1 MSESRVQFIE
11 LSDEESGQRLDNYLM
26 RVLGGVPKTRIYK
39 AIRTGEVRVNK
50 GRAKPERKLNAGDV
64 IRIPPISIAARE
76 EGRRVPDRWSQRIDR
91 SIIHNDSELMVIDK
105 PTGLA
110 VHGGSGVQFGL
121 IESLRQMFPDQRYME
136 LVHRLDRDTS
146 GLVMIA
152 KRASVLRELHA
163 LLRGDGVD
171 KRYLA
176 LVVGKWPAYR
186 ARVEASLEKSALPS
200 GERIVRVTPEGRRSL
215 TDFRVIERY
224 RGATLIEAKP
234 VTGRTH
240 QIRVHAQHAG
250 HPILGDAKYGSEE
263 QLNIAKTHGLKR
275 LFLHAQRLE
284 FRLGGQRY
292 RFEAPLDNELSTV
305 CDSFGTKSSG

>member
-1 MSESRVQFIE
+1 
-11 LSDEESGQRLDNYLM
+11 M

-250 HPILGDAKYGSEE
+250 HPILGDPKYGSEE